1 MKNNL
6 PISQGMFKTLNRP
19 FLFIFRKNEI
29 KNPNATFMKK
39 DGFNI
44 DAPFFK
50 KDSINLNIEDEN
62 LDNNAFGQMN
72 GEENK
77 ELDDLSLSEV
87 PKSQQSFFSI
97 EEGEFVINGNNQKEE
112 EKPSTKKV
120 IP

>member
-44 DAPFFK
+44 DAPFLK
-50 KDSINLNIEDEN
+50 KIQLI
-62 LDNNAFGQMN
+62 L
-72 GEENK
+72 
-77 ELDDLSLSEV
+77 
-87 PKSQQSFFSI
+87 I
-97 EEGEFVINGNNQKEE
+97 
-112 EKPSTKKV
+112 
-120 IP
+120 